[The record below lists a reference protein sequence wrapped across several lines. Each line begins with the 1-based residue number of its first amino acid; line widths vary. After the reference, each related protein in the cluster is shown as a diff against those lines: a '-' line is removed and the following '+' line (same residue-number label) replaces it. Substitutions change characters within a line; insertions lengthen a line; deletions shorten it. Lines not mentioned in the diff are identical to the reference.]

1 MNHYHRQLLLGAPP
15 AAVYQALTTPQGLR
29 GWWTQTCDIATTVGG
44 QSTFHFNQTRKVMQI
59 ERLQPDSEVRWLCV
73 QAHIDASRLQHKDEW
88 VGTHIVF
95 KLSPQDGGSTR
106 LDFEHIG
113 LNPALECFDICRDGW
128 DQFLGSLQ
136 SLVETGR
143 GKPFLAAELRN
154 ASQVETAGAAS

>member
-1 MNHYHRQLLLGAPP
+1 MNHYHRQLFLDAPP
-15 AAVYQALTTPQGLR
+15 AAVYQALATPQGLR
-29 GWWTQTCDIATTVGG
+29 DWWTQTCDIATTVGG

-59 ERLQPDSEVRWLCV
+59 ETLAPAREVRWLCV

-128 DQFLGSLQ
+128 NQFLGSLQ
-136 SLVETGR
+136 SLVETGQ
-143 GKPFLAAELRN
+143 GKPFVAAEPRS
-154 ASQVETAGAAS
+154 ASAAETMGATA